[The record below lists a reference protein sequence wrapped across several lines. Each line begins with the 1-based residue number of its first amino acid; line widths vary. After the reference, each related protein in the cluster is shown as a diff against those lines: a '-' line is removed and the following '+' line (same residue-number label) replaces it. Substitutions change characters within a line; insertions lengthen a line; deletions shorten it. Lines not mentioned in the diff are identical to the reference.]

1 MYVRE
6 QKYQQN
12 LLSQNKKNKVTA
24 KEKRLIVYNKCGGRC
39 CYCGKDIEFKAM
51 QIDHMTPQ
59 YKKAD
64 PLYFGVTIDIDAI
77 ENLWPTCRRCNHYKR
92 ANDLEYF
99 RKSML
104 TLHERIESN
113 YINKVGIDFGIITV
127 KPFDG
132 IFYFE
137 KQYIDR

>member
-1 MYVRE
+1 MLFI
-6 QKYQQN
+6 N

-24 KEKRLIVYNKCGGRC
+24 KEKRLIVYKKCGGHC
-39 CYCGKDIEFKAM
+39 CYCGKDIEYKDM
-51 QIDHMTPQ
+51 QVDHM
-59 YKKAD
+59 A
-64 PLYFGVTIDIDAI
+64 PLHKNKNNDI
-77 ENLWPTCRRCNHYKR
+77 ENLWPACKMCNHYKR
-92 ANDLEYF
+92 GFDLERF
-99 RKSML
+99 RNLIL

-137 KQYIDR
+137 KQKQQ